1 MSTGY
6 TLAHIDQIA
15 EITDGRQPW
24 RPVRHHFHITSFG
37 VNTWTGRD
45 AGDRILN
52 EHDEEGENEEL
63 YLVHTG
69 RARFEFDGE
78 TVDAPTGTFVFVPP
92 GVKRTAFAE
101 EAGTTILALGGTPG
115 QAYEP
120 DGWELWA
127 PIAPL
132 YQEGKYAEAADAARA
147 VVEANPEYPGLLYN
161 LACCESLAGRRE
173 DAVRHLRSAIERSAQ
188 LRRLAVEDTD
198 IEAVR
203 DDPAIKEL
211 LE

>member
-37 VNTWTGRD
+37 VNTWTGHA

-63 YLVHTG
+63 YLVHSG
-69 RARFEFDGE
+69 RARFDFDGDN
-78 TVDAPTGTFVFVPP
+78 VDAPTGTFVFVPP

-101 EAGTTILALGGTPG
+101 EPGTTILALGGTPG

-127 PIAPL
+127 PI
-132 YQEGKYAEAADAARA
+132 
-147 VVEANPEYPGLLYN
+147 EANPEYPALLYN
-161 LACCESLAGRRE
+161 LACCESLAGRRD
-173 DAVRHLRSAIERSAQ
+173 DAVKHLRSAIDRSAQ
-188 LRRLAVEDTD
+188 LRRLAVEDSD
-198 IEAVR
+198 IAAVR

-211 LE
+211 LG